1 MKGYDVIG
9 DVHGCYDELCE
20 LLDKIGQ
27 SSERKLIF
35 VGDLIDRGSKQ
46 KECVALVRE
55 LVEQHRALCIMGNHE
70 YNAILKRLN
79 LRLKKDLFSLPFCDF
94 VNTDRDFYYDSIE
107 WMKTLP
113 LWLDL
118 PSLGV
123 VHACWN
129 SRLMRILASYLD
141 SEHRVKDDSFFAASS
156 KNASG
161 CTVTKIADAAEII
174 LKGTEL
180 TLPEGEYFVD
190 KDGKSRKEI
199 RYKWWQSVTEKTRY
213 CDIALSVGDAEITD
227 KKLGQIKGWI
237 GKEPPKLIVVGHYWL
252 RSRSPDNVSLEDAAF
267 SDKVFCSDFSCVK
280 QGRLAAIRVDLNS
293 DDSVGGVSVESVASR
308 EF

>member
-20 LLDKIGQ
+20 LLDKIGE

-35 VGDLIDRGSKQ
+35 VGDLVDRGPKQ
-46 KECVALVRE
+46 KESVTLVRK
-55 LVEQHRALCIMGNHE
+55 LVEQNKALCIMGNHE
-70 YNAILKRLN
+70 YNAILKRMN
-79 LRLKKDLFSLPFCDF
+79 LRLKKDLFALPFCDF
-94 VNTDRDFYYDSIE
+94 VDSDRDFYYDAIE

-141 SEHRVKDDSFFAASS
+141 SERRVKNDSFFVDSS
-156 KNASG
+156 KEASG
-161 CTVTKIADAAEII
+161 CTITKIADAAEII
-174 LKGTEL
+174 LKGSEL
-180 TLPEGEYFVD
+180 ILPEGEFFVD
-190 KDGKSRKEI
+190 KDGKKRKEI
-199 RYKWWQSVTEKTRY
+199 RYKWWQTVTEDTRY
-213 CDIALSVGDAEITD
+213 CDIALSVGDAVITD

-252 RSRSPDNVSLEDAAF
+252 RSRSPDNVSLEDASF

-280 QGRLAAIRVDLNS
+280 QGRLAAIRVDLAD
-293 DDSVGGVSVESVASR
+293 DDSVSSVYVESVASR
-308 EF
+308 ES